1 MHQINKKE
9 KMKRVLTTDWHPSR
23 IFRVVTGIAAL
34 IYGIVKHD
42 NLMGIAG
49 AMLLLMGLSNT
60 GCGAAG
66 GCGVPPSRKTTG
78 KDIEF
83 EEIGR

>member
-1 MHQINKKE
+1 MMKK
-9 KMKRVLTTDWHPSR
+9 VLTTDWHPSR
-23 IFRVVTGIAAL
+23 IFRVVTGLAAL

-60 GCGAAG
+60 GCGANG
-66 GCGVPPSRKTTG
+66 GCGIPSIRSSSK
-78 KDIEF
+78 KDIDYQELN
-83 EEIGR
+83 

>member
-1 MHQINKKE
+1 VCWPVNASNKQE
-9 KMKRVLTTDWHPSR
+9 RENEESTYY
-23 IFRVVTGIAAL
+23 GL

-42 NLMGIAG
+42 SLMGIAG

-66 GCGVPPSRKTTG
+66 GCGVPPSRKNAG

>member
-1 MHQINKKE
+1 MRK
-9 KMKRVLTTDWHPSR
+9 VLTTDWHPSR

-34 IYGIVKHD
+34 IYGIVKQD

-49 AMLLLMGLSNT
+49 AMLLLMGISNT

-66 GCGVPPSRKTTG
+66 GCGVPVSK
-78 KDIEF
+78 KDAGREIEF
-83 EEIGR
+83 EEVGR

>member
-1 MHQINKKE
+1 
-9 KMKRVLTTDWHPSR
+9 MKRVLLTDWHPSR
-23 IFRVVTGIAAL
+23 IFRVVTGMAAL

-49 AMLLLMGLSNT
+49 TMLLLMGLSNT

-66 GCGVPPSRKTTG
+66 GCGIPSSKKNAG
-78 KDIEF
+78 QEIEF
-83 EEIGR
+83 DEVGR